1 MVSIETISPFRRAVH
16 PQAGVTG
23 PVGRASV
30 GDVTQLKLDTFLPYR
45 LSVVS
50 NRVSAAI
57 ATAYDRLFALKI
69 PEWRLIA
76 VIAEGQPITQ
86 QAVGV
91 ATRMDKVTV
100 SRAAQ
105 ALVERGLIA
114 RQPNMGDKRSHL
126 LALTAGDQAST
137 IVFSPTTAPID
148 PMMKNGSMQKI
159 AQGSP
164 PISAVPVTTPS
175 GSPVSRRVF
184 SSLPA

>member
-1 MVSIETISPFRRAVH
+1 MA
-16 PQAGVTG
+16 
-23 PVGRASV
+23 
-30 GDVTQLKLDTFLPYR
+30 DLKLDTFLPYR

-76 VIAEGQPITQ
+76 VIAEQEGITQ
-86 QAVGV
+86 QALGV

-114 RQPNMGDKRSHL
+114 RAPNVGDKRSHL
-126 LALTAGDQAST
+126 LTLTKTGRALYEQVAPKALELEAAMLEQLDGRERAA
-137 IVFSPTTAPID
+137 FSAMLDRIEAAAESVAPEGTGAD
-148 PMMKNGSMQKI
+148 
-159 AQGSP
+159 
-164 PISAVPVTTPS
+164 
-175 GSPVSRRVF
+175 
-184 SSLPA
+184 